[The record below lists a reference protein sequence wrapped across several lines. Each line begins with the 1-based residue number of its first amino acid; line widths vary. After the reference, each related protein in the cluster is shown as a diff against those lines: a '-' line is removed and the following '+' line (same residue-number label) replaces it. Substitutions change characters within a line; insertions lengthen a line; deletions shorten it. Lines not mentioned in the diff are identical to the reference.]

1 MRLPVASPNL
11 DRAGSHFHMV
21 GTDEVSYIR
30 ANSIHHSFQRA
41 VTVHAS
47 NNVRVQD
54 NFAYRIHG
62 HCE

>member
-1 MRLPVASPNL
+1 
-11 DRAGSHFHMV
+11 MV

-41 VTVHAS
+41 ATVHAS

>member
-1 MRLPVASPNL
+1 
-11 DRAGSHFHMV
+11 MV

-47 NNVRVQD
+47 NHVRVQD